1 MKKTIMVMLA
11 VLLAAGMAG
20 CITITP
26 VVQTSAT
33 TSSSTTTATMPAATK
48 PDLKSG
54 YKRQVWET
62 MDCGALFQV
71 PETWVR
77 YKKNVFFPSTEEPDV
92 WVFNYEP
99 YDMAGKTLE
108 DDRLLEAINETYS
121 NKEEGYTDFYAV
133 ETGYSD
139 KGTYYIRIGDS
150 DQRGYIFSYTKTDDD
165 GKQKEYVDFYVDHP
179 DGIIIFELV
188 TPKGRASEFIDEF
201 YDVVLSLYW

>member
-1 MKKTIMVMLA
+1 MKKMKKFALVMLA
-11 VLLAAGMAG
+11 VLLAAGMVG

-54 YKRQVWET
+54 YVWET